1 MDMGEEE
8 SDRKKMGENL
18 DKRWERALFIDHFSS
33 LVWPIG
39 GWGAIAEPWDKPGA
53 IVDGNL
59 GLE

>member
-1 MDMGEEE
+1 
-8 SDRKKMGENL
+8 MGENL